1 MISLDLPAT
10 AMSDRYSRIEAQV
23 ANTNQRNYCETL
35 ERFLRELGINESNAH
50 ECELHSSN
58 ADDLSVTI
66 FRRGEPVWRM
76 TARRRGFFFGFEC
89 QPIAENHP

>member
-10 AMSDRYSRIEAQV
+10 AMSDHYSRIEAQV

-35 ERFLRELGINESNAH
+35 ERFLRELGINESNAR

-58 ADDLSVTI
+58 TNDLCVTI
-66 FRRGEPVWRM
+66 FRRGEPVGWM
-76 TARRRGFFFGFEC
+76 TIRRQGFYLDFEC